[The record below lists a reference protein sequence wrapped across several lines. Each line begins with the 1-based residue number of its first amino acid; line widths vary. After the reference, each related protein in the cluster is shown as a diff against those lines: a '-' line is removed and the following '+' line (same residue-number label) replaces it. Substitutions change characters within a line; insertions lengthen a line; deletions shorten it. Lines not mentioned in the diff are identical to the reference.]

1 MRYPSLASTVV
12 APAALALLIVPPI
25 KTTVLFCEKPAPFK
39 TWALTMAVFGGPYLF
54 CSAAI
59 PHVPAN
65 AIKEKSMGMGV
76 IVRVDK

>member
-1 MRYPSLASTVV
+1 MLSLEG
-12 APAALALLIVPPI
+12 L
-25 KTTVLFCEKPAPFK
+25 
-39 TWALTMAVFGGPYLF
+39 YLF

-59 PHVPAN
+59 PHVLVN